1 MLAAVQPIQ
10 SGAMLSAKAAAQRTL
25 GKQTSSPVAKATKF
39 QVLVRNLA
47 GQELK
52 VVQPESLEALKM
64 KVTEHF
70 GLPTLVQSLVSN
82 DGVALAEEQF
92 QELSSDSQWTV
103 LASLEGVKEELSDP
117 AGSSR
122 AIEALG
128 TLVER
133 GAGPAAAAVDVIS
146 EKFESFQSSQ
156 IRQEVST
163 VLEDAARKGIHGA
176 VDLAVSLASHS
187 DAQVRLAMVK
197 GLTAELLEGNA
208 QAAEVITKGVYD
220 SSAEVQREA
229 LDAVSKIASSG
240 DEAAV
245 TVTLANYQMQSAAAQ
260 AARDRYLMRTLDFRS
275 MTGIGSRTRFSG
287 RR

>member
-1 MLAAVQPIQ
+1 MLAAVQPVQ
-10 SGAMLSAKAAAQRTL
+10 SGTMLSAKAAAQRSL

-47 GQELK
+47 GQEVK

-64 KVTEHF
+64 KVNEHF
-70 GLPTLVQSLVSN
+70 GLPTLVQRLVSN

-128 TLVER
+128 TLVEQ
-133 GAGPAAAAVDVIS
+133 GAGPAAAAVDAIS

-156 IRQEVST
+156 IRQEAST
-163 VLEDAARKGIHGA
+163 VLEDAARKGVHGA

-187 DAQVRLAMVK
+187 DAQVRLSMVK
-197 GLTAELLEGNA
+197 GLAAELLEGNA
-208 QAAEVITKGVYD
+208 QAADVIARGVYD
-220 SSAEVQREA
+220 SSAEVRREA
-229 LDAVSKIASSG
+229 LDAVSKVASSG

-245 TVTLANYQMQSAAAQ
+245 AVTLANYQMQSTASQ
-260 AARDRYLMRTLDFRS
+260 AVCDRYLMRTLDFRS
-275 MTGIGSRTRFSG
+275 MTGMGSRARFSG